1 MGSGLDDGS
10 GLRMIKFIWL
20 IFGPIYVVSRVVRL
34 LEERVFEWLSQVM
47 VFSMQLYIF
56 VKISEGISQ
65 KEHKNIRH
73 CLNLG
78 CLPPG
83 IFGHLKVFQK
93 IWRTKNFLIKKNV
106 LLSSK
111 HR

>member
-1 MGSGLDDGS
+1 ML
-10 GLRMIKFIWL
+10 
-20 IFGPIYVVSRVVRL
+20 YQ
-34 LEERVFEWLSQVM
+34 EWLDCWKNECLSGYHQVM

-83 IFGHLKVFQK
+83 IFGHIKVFQK
-93 IWRTKNFLIKKNV
+93 IWRTKNFLIKKSV
-106 LLSSK
+106 LTVL
-111 HR
+111 